1 VITVEVN
8 PKGRD
13 DEFLKCLNFCFDG
26 WGDRKKYEWHF
37 RRKTVY
43 PETDLI
49 FLKKNN
55 DLAAGSAVTYR
66 KVALPNDKEITVGI
80 IGSTWTL
87 PSFRNQGYFARI
99 TEESLRL
106 TALKGGVLLLGFT
119 VADRPSFRQLTR
131 AGSADFPCSYLFS
144 TARTKCPE
152 QKSKL
157 RFAKKSRPVIAEL
170 FARLSTSGNGYAR
183 FLYASEQ
190 AFDSQFIYRPGETE
204 IFADD
209 YGNSGIIE
217 KTEDTDILQLYLSNS
232 DDESSMTESLASIL
246 SYTLSAGRKLFLYSS
261 QPGLVNLSRRVG
273 LEVKAGYL
281 NVLIAEESR
290 LRDAL
295 GILGSAPIEDTKLL
309 ARADSDWFL
318 GNWKLQAGDRA

>member
-1 VITVEVN
+1 MITVEVN
-8 PKGRD
+8 PKGKD

-55 DLAAGSAVTYR
+55 ELAAGSAVTYR
-66 KVALPNDKEITVGI
+66 TVALRNNKEITVGI

-87 PSFRNQGYFARI
+87 PAFRNQGYFARI

-106 TALKGGVLLLGFT
+106 TAMKGGGLLLGFT
-119 VADRPSFRQLTR
+119 VADRASFRQLTR
-131 AGSADFPCSYLFS
+131 AGSAHFPCSYLFS
-144 TARTKCPE
+144 TAQTKCPE

-170 FARLSTSGNGYAR
+170 SARLSAGGNGYAR

-190 AFDSQFIYRPGETE
+190 EFDSQFIHRPAETE
-204 IFADD
+204 IFVDD

-232 DDESSMTESLASIL
+232 DDESRMTESLASIL

-261 QPGLVNLSRRVG
+261 QPGLVNLSRKIG
-273 LEVKAGYL
+273 LEVKAGSL
-281 NVLIAEESR
+281 NVLVAEGGR
-290 LRDAL
+290 LREAL
-295 GILGSAPIEDTKLL
+295 GILGAAPIEDSKLL
-309 ARADSDWFL
+309 ARPDSDWFL